1 MLFFTKIFGYF
12 LPTFLGNYVLKKCIY
27 WFLRAFRKN
36 LFIEVVKR
44 TPSVDMSK
52 RLQFDLDPLLI
63 EDKRLG
69 PHFGGPTIIYC
80 QSRENVN
87 VIASHL
93 RSKKLVFRFL
103 LLFKY
108 CLEVLLMLQLWMNMN
123 AWEDI
128 SSFTKQK
135 LFFIFFVFTKELAF
149 SNCFLENSI
158 FLKNTFICLST
169 CSFRGWCSLRKLPRW
184 NVEQWTDES
193 AKGLSEW

>member
-1 MLFFTKIFGYF
+1 M
-12 LPTFLGNYVLKKCIY
+12 
-27 WFLRAFRKN
+27 
-36 LFIEVVKR
+36 
-44 TPSVDMSK
+44 DMSK

-123 AWEDI
+123 A
-128 SSFTKQK
+128 
-135 LFFIFFVFTKELAF
+135 
-149 SNCFLENSI
+149 
-158 FLKNTFICLST
+158 
-169 CSFRGWCSLRKLPRW
+169 
-184 NVEQWTDES
+184 
-193 AKGLSEW
+193 